1 MGLLDNIVST
11 RFVANS
17 VRFSVT
23 FTEPASQPASC
34 SSPKTKATFR
44 GALCELPMSSSR
56 RAAGSETSSEAA
68 QVRPAR
74 TSEQWTCLVSA
85 GDVPSSATAGAALF
99 AHVLCACSLS
109 RVHAAADRPHR
120 RVRARHRRRHHSRP
134 RLHLLRVATRSSFG
148 CAALIRLLAA
158 LAVRAR
164 RARACRARAGR
175 ARAGRA
181 RPDRVR
187 AGRVCRGCTCMF
199 CSAFFSF
206 ASAGCYHRGNRAAR
220 EC

>member
-1 MGLLDNIVST
+1 
-11 RFVANS
+11 
-17 VRFSVT
+17 
-23 FTEPASQPASC
+23 
-34 SSPKTKATFR
+34 
-44 GALCELPMSSSR
+44 MSSSR

-181 RPDRVR
+181 R
-187 AGRVCRGCTCMF
+187 AGRPMGSTGAPGAHERAVELRVVRRRRAVERHRRRRLVCSRAVCLFSLARTCGC
-199 CSAFFSF
+199 
-206 ASAGCYHRGNRAAR
+206 
-220 EC
+220 